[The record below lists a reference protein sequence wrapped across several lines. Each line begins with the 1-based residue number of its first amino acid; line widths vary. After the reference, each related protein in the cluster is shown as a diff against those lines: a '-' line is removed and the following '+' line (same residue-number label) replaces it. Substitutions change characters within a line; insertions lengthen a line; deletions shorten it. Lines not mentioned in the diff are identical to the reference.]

1 MTPVRWVTL
10 AVVSAATAMLLL
22 DVTIVYVALPAVQ
35 KDLGASFSQMQ
46 WVIDAYT
53 VILAATLLG
62 AGVLADR
69 AGRRRVF
76 VWGLSVFT
84 LFSAL
89 CGLSG
94 SALLLD
100 LSRGAQ
106 GLGAAAMFSSS
117 LAVLAHEFQ
126 GRERAFALGIWGAV
140 TGASLAVG
148 PFIGGLVV
156 DGLGWR
162 WIFLVNLPIGI
173 LLIGA
178 TLAWVQEAREEARRR
193 PDFAGIILLAVACL
207 IGVFG
212 LIRGNEDG
220 WSSVPIILALVASVV
235 LVFVFLLVERRS
247 PEPILPLDLFRIPAF
262 SGTALVAFSQSIAI
276 YPLLLFL
283 AIYFQDALG
292 YSATGTGLRLM
303 PMTLAIFLVAPVSG
317 KLTGRVPVRI
327 PLVSGLVLLGAGVV
341 LMHGVEGT
349 DSWTRLLPGMLVGGV
364 AIGMISPALAAA
376 MVGVLPVERSGLSSG
391 VNNTFRQLG
400 IAFGVAGLGAVFHA
414 QGGLDSTIGI
424 AAGLNAPL
432 LPKMMLKST
441 ANATSR
447 LIDSATCSPSEKR
460 PSNRS
465 TVWAG

>member
-1 MTPVRWVTL
+1 
-10 AVVSAATAMLLL
+10 MLLL

-76 VWGLSVFT
+76 VWGLAVFT
-84 LFSAL
+84 LFSAF
-89 CGLSG
+89 CGVSG

-148 PFIGGLVV
+148 PFVGGLVV

-178 TLAWVQEAREEARRR
+178 TLAYVQESREEARRR
-193 PDFAGIILLAVACL
+193 PDFAGVLLLAVACL
-207 IGVFG
+207 VGVFG

-220 WSSVPIILALVASVV
+220 WSSAPIILALSASVV
-235 LVFVFLLVERRS
+235 LVFVFLLVEKRS

-327 PLVSGLVLLGAGVV
+327 PLVSGLVLLGVGLV
-341 LMHGVEGT
+341 LMHGVEGN
-349 DSWTRLLPGMLVGGV
+349 DSWTLLLPGMLVGGV

-400 IAFGVAGLGAVFHA
+400 IAFGVAGLGAVFHG
-414 QGGLDSTIGI
+414 QGGLGSAIGI
-424 AAGLNAPL
+424 ADGLNAVIVIDLIVVLVSSAVAWPL
-432 LPKMMLKST
+432 LGKT
-441 ANATSR
+441 RAV
-447 LIDSATCSPSEKR
+447 SPDQ
-460 PSNRS
+460 
-465 TVWAG
+465 AA

>member
-1 MTPVRWVTL
+1 
-10 AVVSAATAMLLL
+10 MLLL

-76 VWGLSVFT
+76 VWGLAVFT
-84 LFSAL
+84 LFSAF
-89 CGLSG
+89 CGVSG

-148 PFIGGLVV
+148 PFVGGLVV

-178 TLAWVQEAREEARRR
+178 TLAYVQESREEARRR
-193 PDFAGIILLAVACL
+193 PDFAGVLLLAVACL
-207 IGVFG
+207 VGVFG

-220 WSSVPIILALVASVV
+220 WSSAPIILALSASVV
-235 LVFVFLLVERRS
+235 LVFVFLLVEKRS

-327 PLVSGLVLLGAGVV
+327 PLVSGLVLLGVGLV
-341 LMHGVEGT
+341 LMHGVEGN

-400 IAFGVAGLGAVFHA
+400 IAFGVAGLGAVFHG
-414 QGGLDSTIGI
+414 QGGLGSAIGI
-424 AAGLNAPL
+424 ADGLNAVIVIDLIVVLVSSAVAWPL
-432 LPKMMLKST
+432 LGKT
-441 ANATSR
+441 RAV
-447 LIDSATCSPSEKR
+447 SPDQ
-460 PSNRS
+460 
-465 TVWAG
+465 AA

>member
-178 TLAWVQEAREEARRR
+178 TLAWVQESREEARRR

-327 PLVSGLVLLGAGVV
+327 PLVSGLVLLGAGLV
-341 LMHGVEGT
+341 LMHGVEST
-349 DSWTRLLPGMLVGGV
+349 DAWTRLLPGMLVGGV

-414 QGGLDSTIGI
+414 QGGLDSAIGI
-424 AAGLNAPL
+424 ADGLNAVIVIDLLVVLVSSAVAWPL
-432 LPKMMLKST
+432 LGKT
-441 ANATSR
+441 RAV
-447 LIDSATCSPSEKR
+447 SPDQ
-460 PSNRS
+460 
-465 TVWAG
+465 AG

>member
-1 MTPVRWVTL
+1 
-10 AVVSAATAMLLL
+10 MLLL

-35 KDLGASFSQMQ
+35 KDLDASFSQMQ

-69 AGRRRVF
+69 AGRRRIF
-76 VWGLSVFT
+76 VWGLAVFT

-89 CGLSG
+89 CGVSS

-178 TLAWVQEAREEARRR
+178 TLAWVQESRGEARRR
-193 PDFAGIILLAVACL
+193 PDFAGIALLAVACL

-220 WSSVPIILALVASVV
+220 WSSAPIILALVASVV
-235 LVFVFLLVERRS
+235 LVFSFLLVEKRS

-327 PLVSGLVLLGAGVV
+327 PLVSGLVLLGAGLV

-414 QGGLDSTIGI
+414 QGGLDSAIGI
-424 AAGLNAPL
+424 ADGLNAVIVIDLIVVLISSAVAWPL
-432 LPKMMLKST
+432 LGKT
-441 ANATSR
+441 RAV
-447 LIDSATCSPSEKR
+447 SPDQ
-460 PSNRS
+460 
-465 TVWAG
+465 AG